1 MTEYELRKLFAKR
14 ISRKLVAN
22 NMKQIDLAEKT
33 GIPKQTISRY
43 MNCQRK
49 PTYDTVILI
58 AQALNCTPGDLID
71 IDEQLERGV

>member
-1 MTEYELRKLFAKR
+1 MTEQELMKLFAKR

-22 NMKQIDLAEKT
+22 DMKQIDLAEKT

-49 PTYDTVILI
+49 PTYDVVVRI
-58 AQALNCTPGDLID
+58 AQALNCNAGDLIN
-71 IDEQLERGV
+71 IDESLE

>member
-1 MTEYELRKLFAKR
+1 MTEHELRQLFAKR

-22 NMKQIDLAEKT
+22 DMKQIDLAEQT

-49 PTYDTVILI
+49 PTYDVVIRI
-58 AQALNCTPGDLID
+58 AQALSCRPGDLID
-71 IDEQLERGV
+71 IDEPLE